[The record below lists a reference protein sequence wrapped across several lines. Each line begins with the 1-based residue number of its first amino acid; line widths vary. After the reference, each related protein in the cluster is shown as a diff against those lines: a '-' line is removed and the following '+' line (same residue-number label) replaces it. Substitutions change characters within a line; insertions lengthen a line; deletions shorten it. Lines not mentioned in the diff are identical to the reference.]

1 MLFVTLTVAE
11 ARRRLA
17 ESLQPFP
24 VEEVALG
31 GVLGRVLAAEVC
43 AAEDVPGFDR
53 ATVDGF
59 AVRAAD
65 TFGASEG
72 LPAYLRVAGEVLMG
86 RPPGGSVGTGEA
98 WRIPTGGMLPE
109 GADAVVMVEHT
120 EEAGPDMVA
129 VLRPVAPEE
138 NVVRRG
144 DDVRAGEVIFQA
156 GKRLRPQ
163 DIGLLAACGVTYV
176 RVFKRP
182 VVGIIG
188 TGDEVVGGE
197 AVPGPGQVRDVNT
210 PALAAAVAESGGV
223 PVVYGIVPDELP
235 ALQKTLVKAVAEC
248 DLVLLSGGSSVG
260 ARDLTLQAIQSLAG
274 AAVLFHGLA
283 VKPGKPTIGAAVE
296 GKAVF
301 GLPGHPVSAL
311 VVFEFLVR
319 PLLEP
324 ERSSRVPLR
333 VRLGRSLRS
342 APGREDYV
350 RARLVVRDGEL
361 VAEPILGKSGLIA
374 TLSRADGLVR
384 LPLDVAG
391 VEAGGMVDV
400 FLM

>member
-1 MLFVTLTVAE
+1 
-11 ARRRLA
+11 
-17 ESLQPFP
+17 
-24 VEEVALG
+24 
-31 GVLGRVLAAEVC
+31 
-43 AAEDVPGFDR
+43 
-53 ATVDGF
+53 
-59 AVRAAD
+59 
-65 TFGASEG
+65 
-72 LPAYLRVAGEVLMG
+72 MG
-86 RPPGGSVGTGEA
+86 RAPDGPLLPGEA

>member
-11 ARRRLA
+11 AQQRLR
-17 ESLQPFP
+17 EVLKPFP
-24 VEEVALG
+24 VEEAALPEA
-31 GVLGRVLAAEVC
+31 LGRVLAAEVR

-53 ATVDGF
+53 ATMDGF

-86 RPPGGSVGTGEA
+86 RAPDGPLLPGEA

-120 EEAGPDMVA
+120 EEAGDAVA

-144 DDVRAGEVIFQA
+144 DDVRAGQVVLPA
-156 GKRLRPQ
+156 GKRLRPH
-163 DIGLLAACGVTYV
+163 DIGLLAACGVTRVPV
-176 RVFKRP
+176 RHRP

-188 TGDEVVGGE
+188 TGDEVVAAE
-197 AVPGPGQVRDVNT
+197 AAPGPGQVRDVNT
-210 PALAAAVAESGGV
+210 PALAAAVKAAGGDPRV
-223 PVVYGIVPDELP
+223 FGVVPDELP
-235 ALQKTLVKAVAEC
+235 ALQEVLAQAAAESE
-248 DLVLLSGGSSVG
+248 LVLLSGGSSVG
-260 ARDLTLQAIQSLAG
+260 ARDLTLEAVSSLPG
-274 AAVLFHGLA
+274 ALVLFHGLA
-283 VKPGKPTIGAAVE
+283 VKPGKPTVGAVVD

-324 ERSSRVPLR
+324 ERLGRLPLR
-333 VRLGRSLRS
+333 VRLSRTLRS

-350 RARLVVRDGEL
+350 RVRLAVENGEL

-374 TLSRADGLVR
+374 TMARADGLVR
-384 LPLDVAG
+384 LRLDAEGAAAG
-391 VEAGGMVDV
+391 EMVD
-400 FLM
+400 FFPL